1 MGNMEEVLQKVK
13 LALRISHNAL
23 DGDIL
28 DNISA
33 CIKDLENAGLYSVD
47 AQDPMILNA
56 VKMYCRAMYTDKTED
71 TDAWLRRY
79 EALKGSLQMTTGYGF
94 EEGDVDG

>member
-1 MGNMEEVLQKVK
+1 MGTMEEVLQKVK

-33 CIKDLENAGLYSVD
+33 CIKDLENAGLYS
-47 AQDPMILNA
+47 
-56 VKMYCRAMYTDKTED
+56 CRAMYTDKTEE

-94 EEGDVDG
+94 EEGDATDG